1 MRDGTVIPGVPESL
15 KLRGVPR
22 PGRGQV
28 LLRPLMVGVCGTDK
42 EIIEGKY
49 GAAPEGSDYLI
60 LGHEALAEVAELGGG
75 VDNVSVGDLVVPTVR
90 RPLNCDLPP
99 DYCPPGRYLEHGI
112 WGLHGHAAEYSVT
125 DASYLVKVPKEI
137 ADVAVLMEPLSV
149 VEKGVEIG
157 IAAYQ
162 QRLERRPERA
172 LVLGAGPVGLLAAMV
187 LRLMGI
193 TVTAVATRPHDSLK
207 ARMVRE
213 IGGAYIDITHEGL
226 SGTYDI
232 VVEATGAPLVA
243 LEGLKRLGPGGV
255 EVLLGVY
262 PSGGRVDDVGKL
274 LTEAVLNNK
283 LVVG

>member
-1 MRDGTVIPGVPESL
+1 M
-15 KLRGVPR
+15 
-22 PGRGQV
+22 
-28 LLRPLMVGVCGTDK
+28 
-42 EIIEGKY
+42 
-49 GAAPEGSDYLI
+49 
-60 LGHEALAEVAELGGG
+60 
-75 VDNVSVGDLVVPTVR
+75 VPTVR

-162 QRLERRPERA
+162 QRLGRRPERA

-193 TVTAVATRPHDSLK
+193 SVTAVATSPHDSLK

-213 IGGAYIDITHEGL
+213 IGDAYIDITHEGL

-232 VVEATGAPLVA
+232 VVEATGAPLMA

-262 PSGGRVDDVGKL
+262 PSGGRVDDVGRL
-274 LTEAVLNNK
+274 LTEAVLNN
-283 LVVG
+283 VVGSVNAGVKHFEAAARHLKEAKEMFGDWAKRLVTKTAKLDNYHEAYSWTRDDIKTVLLIE